1 MVSLQISGLHK
12 YSFLDYPGKIS
23 CVIFVQGCNW
33 KCSYCHNKQL
43 WEHREGDLTKE
54 EVFKFIEKRK
64 SILEGIVISGGEPTI
79 QTDILSF
86 IKELKQFNLP
96 LKLDTNG
103 SRPDVLETLLP
114 HIDYVAMDIKT
125 CLEENKYSKVCGEK
139 VNIENI
145 KRSMKLISKTERTY
159 HFRTTL
165 DKSLITEEDKKKIEE
180 QFNSKI
186 HIFQC
191 KR

>member
-1 MVSLQISGLHK
+1 MQISGLQK

-43 WEHREGDLTKE
+43 WELGNGKITKA
-54 EVFKFIEKRK
+54 EVFKFLDKRK
-64 SILEGIVISGGEPTI
+64 SVLDGIVISGGEPTL
-79 QTDILSF
+79 QTELLSF

-96 LKLDTNG
+96 IKLDTNG
-103 SRPDVLETLLP
+103 SRPDVLEKVLP
-114 HIDYVAMDIKT
+114 YIDDVAMDVKT
-125 CLEENKYSKVCGEK
+125 CLDDSKYSDVCGVP
-139 VNIENI
+139 VNLEDIQKSI
-145 KRSMKLISKTERTY
+145 HMISKMNRHY
-159 HFRTTL
+159 HFRTTV
-165 DKSLITEEDKKKIEE
+165 DRTLISEEDKKQLEKDL
-180 QFNSKI
+180 NGSV

>member
-1 MVSLQISGLHK
+1 MQISGLHK

-43 WEHREGDLTKE
+43 WEEKSGELTKKGI
-54 EVFKFIEKRK
+54 FKFIEKRK

-114 HIDYVAMDIKT
+114 YVDYIAMDIKT
-125 CLEENKYSKVCGEK
+125 CLERDKYSKVCGTS
-139 VNIENI
+139 VNLNNI
-145 KRSMKLISKTERTY
+145 KRSADLISKKFRQY
-159 HFRTTL
+159 HFRTT
-165 DKSLITEEDKKKIEE
+165 DDRSLISEEDKKQLLKDL
-180 QFNSKI
+180 NGRS